1 MNLSERKVIMCRDW
15 WKICWLYGSQEK
27 YHRQLY
33 SIRDSHVKSTQTSLH
48 NFNNTFLS
56 TKPMAHEMAESII
69 CAEMVRQT
77 HSDDDSGCPLEE
89 YTWIPPGLRPDQVPI
104 YFVGLPEEKIPY
116 VNSRGERYRLNQL
129 VYQLPPQD
137 NEVRYSRPLSDEET
151 TQLRKFASQRKRD
164 NLGQGVAGHLDKTM
178 PCTACDEMMSCGDMA
193 VFASRAGPNACWH
206 PACFT
211 CCTCQELLVDLVYF
225 YSDGRLYC
233 GRHHAET
240 IKPRCSA
247 CDELILAD
255 ECTEAEGKAWH
266 MNHFTCT
273 ECLEALGGHRYIMR
287 HRSPYCLNCFDTLF
301 AEFCDACGEPIT
313 VDQGEMSHEGQHWH
327 ATEEC
332 FCCKTCNKPL
342 LGRAF
347 LPRRGLLYCSVACSK
362 GEPPTPVYCPALI
375 SASNNIKSQAD
386 SALGLHNQEL
396 TNNCSAMVDL
406 PNSSADKSFDRN
418 WNILGNKNSVPGQIT
433 DQISKLSMDSTDIEQ
448 PSKPVI
454 VHKDIDELLSQCTSR
469 GREGVQLVS
478 ESRSLESCW
487 ASATSKTPAAS
498 SGKKNLTVRF
508 RCVVPGETN
517 KTPRNLTNNNERP
530 MSPHTSDT
538 SDTCSTCS
546 TSSSDDLTAYSL
558 SPRKDT
564 GGVRISYIPN
574 DALACTRRKIT
585 QSTATQAVTS
595 IKKSEDN
602 CVIS

>member
-1 MNLSERKVIMCRDW
+1 
-15 WKICWLYGSQEK
+15 
-27 YHRQLY
+27 
-33 SIRDSHVKSTQTSLH
+33 
-48 NFNNTFLS
+48 
-56 TKPMAHEMAESII
+56 MAHELNESTL
-69 CAEMVRQT
+69 CGEVNRQT

-89 YTWIPPGLRPDQVPI
+89 YTWVPPGLRPDQVHL
-104 YFVGLPEEKIPY
+104 YFSCLPEEKVPY

-151 TQLRKFASQRKRD
+151 SQLRRFASQRKRD
-164 NLGQGVAGHLDKTM
+164 NLGQGVVGHLDKST
-178 PCTACDEMMSCGDMA
+178 PCYACDEMMSSGDIG
-193 VFASRAGPNACWH
+193 VFASRAGSNASWH
-206 PACFT
+206 PSCFV

-225 YSDGRLYC
+225 YSNGKLYC

-240 IKPRCSA
+240 LKPRCSA

-255 ECTEAEGKAWH
+255 ECTEAEGQAWH

-273 ECLEALGGHRYIMR
+273 ECMDELGGHRYIMR
-287 HRSPYCLNCFDTLF
+287 HGSPYCLNCFDTLF

-327 ATEEC
+327 ATEKC
-332 FCCKTCNKPL
+332 FCCKTCSRPL

-362 GEPPTPVYCPALI
+362 GEPPTPPFKNPINSSNPQKSICEVSNDICPEEI
-375 SASNNIKSQAD
+375 S
-386 SALGLHNQEL
+386 E
-396 TNNCSAMVDL
+396 NCSRSLETCKDIARSWY
-406 PNSSADKSFDRN
+406 NSN
-418 WNILGNKNSVPGQIT
+418 GVNNLVPAQIT
-433 DQISKLSMDSTDIEQ
+433 DSMSKLILNSNNEQ
-448 PSKPVI
+448 SQVI

-478 ESRSLESCW
+478 ESRSIETCW
-487 ASATSKTPAAS
+487 ATAPTSRLTNT

-508 RCVVPGETN
+508 RCVIPGETS
-517 KTPRNLTNNNERP
+517 TTASSSNNNDL
-530 MSPHTSDT
+530 SLSAHSSDS

-546 TSSSDDLTAYSL
+546 TSSSDDLTAYKL

-574 DALACTRRKIT
+574 DALACAKRKSPHGT
-585 QSTATQAVTS
+585 STS
-595 IKKSEDN
+595 SSHIKRTDDT